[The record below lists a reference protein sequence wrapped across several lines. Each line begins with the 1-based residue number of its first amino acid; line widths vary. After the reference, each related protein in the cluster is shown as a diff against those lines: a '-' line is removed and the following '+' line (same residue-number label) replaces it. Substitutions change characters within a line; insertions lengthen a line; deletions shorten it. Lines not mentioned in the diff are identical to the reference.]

1 MSVSQNETKAK
12 MKMSRVQWVGL
23 SLVIAILFI
32 DMLLYSIVIP
42 IIPYFQEKLQPS
54 ATMMGVLFASYAVAL
69 FLATPFFGPLSDKI
83 GRRTPIIVG
92 LVGMAISTIMFAY
105 ADTMFVLIVARFV
118 QGLAAAATWTAA
130 LAFLADIFPAQMRGT
145 AMGIALTGISTGS
158 LMGAPLG
165 GWLFEFGGTMLP
177 FFFTCGLTIVA
188 ALLVIFLMRE
198 PERAKEE
205 SMGTFHL
212 LRNKSVV
219 FIACVILLA
228 ESSMTLLEPVLP
240 VFLTDQMAFSPAVIG
255 FVFGA
260 MTLTYGLSAPIAG
273 ALAGKYNPFII
284 MLVGVACLAL
294 ALPLLVFS
302 KTLWQELCSAAVV
315 GALIGFT
322 LSPTL
327 ATLGILVDQDEQGG
341 YGAAYALFNMF
352 HAVGII
358 IGPLLGGVLT
368 DFVAVPTAVLL
379 VSTSILLVV
388 ALLAAVLRW
397 KLPKWQGVRRDGV

>member
-1 MSVSQNETKAK
+1 MSVSQNKEKTGF
-12 MKMSRVQWVGL
+12 KMSRTQLLGL
-23 SLVIAILFI
+23 CLVIAILFI

-42 IIPYFQEKLQPS
+42 IIPHFEKMLSPS
-54 ATMMGVLFASYAVAL
+54 ATMLGVLFASYAVAL
-69 FLATPFFGPLSDKI
+69 FLATPFFGPLCDKI
-83 GRRTPIIVG
+83 GRRTPIIIG
-92 LVGMAISTIMFAY
+92 LIGMAISTIMFAY
-105 ADTMFVLIVARFV
+105 AETMLMLIVARFV
-118 QGLAAAATWTAA
+118 QGIAAAATWTAA
-130 LAFLADIFPAQMRGT
+130 LAFLADIFPGTMRGT
-145 AMGIALTGISTGS
+145 AMGMALTGISTGS

-165 GWLFEFGGTMLP
+165 GWLFEYGGTKLP
-177 FFFTCGLTIVA
+177 FFFTGGLTLLT
-188 ALLVIFLMRE
+188 ALLVVFFMKEPLRE
-198 PERAKEE
+198 KEE

-228 ESSMTLLEPVLP
+228 EISMTLLEPVLP
-240 VFLTDQMAFSPAVIG
+240 VFLDAKFEFSPAMIG

-273 ALAGKYNPFII
+273 TLAGKRNPFII
-284 MLVGVACLAL
+284 MLIGIGCLAL
-294 ALPLLVFS
+294 SLPLLVFS
-302 KTLWQELCSAAVV
+302 STLWQVLASAAVV

-358 IGPLLGGVLT
+358 LGPLIGGVLT
-368 DFVAVPTAVLL
+368 DFMEVPTAVIA
-379 VSTSILLVV
+379 VSTAILIVV
-388 ALLAAVLRW
+388 AILSAVLKW
-397 KLPKWQGVRRDGV
+397 KLPKWQGVR